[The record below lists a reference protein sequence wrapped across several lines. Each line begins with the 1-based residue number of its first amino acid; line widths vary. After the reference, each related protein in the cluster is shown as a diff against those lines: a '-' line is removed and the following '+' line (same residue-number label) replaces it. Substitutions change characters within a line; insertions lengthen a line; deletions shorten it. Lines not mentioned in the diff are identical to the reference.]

1 MTGNG
6 MHTGPRGAGGPPTR
20 TQPEQDRDLSYRPPA
35 AGWHAVS
42 AQEVLEGLGSAAQGL
57 RQAQAARRLER
68 VGPNSVEEG
77 HRESL
82 PEALLESLREP
93 LQLLLIVVGVLSA
106 IWGEL
111 RDAIAI
117 FAIIAAVAGVETASE
132 WRARKA
138 LDALRSLTAPWARAL
153 RDGQLL
159 EIPAREL
166 VTGEPQAAP
175 KGAGPVASDAPL
187 AARSSMVFSGTA
199 VVDGEGTAVVVATG
213 AASELGRL
221 GRLVAEEQ
229 APVTPLQQSMGEL
242 ARVILVVAI
251 AASVLVPLVG
261 VLRGQ
266 PLRPMVL
273 AGLTLAFATIPEEL
287 PILVTVLLAVGGR
300 RLAQRGALLRR
311 LRAGETLGAL
321 TVVVTD
327 KTGTL
332 TENRLRLAH
341 LNGAP
346 REVLE
351 VAVAQAASQQGV
363 GVEGAPVATFPL
375 RSRPQ
380 AHEPALAG
388 TRRPGGAC
396 QGRARGD
403 PGGLSP
409 GRRDRKSTRLNSS
422 HGSIS

>member
-6 MHTGPRGAGGPPTR
+6 MHTGSRGAGGPPTR

-82 PEALLESLREP
+82 P
-93 LQLLLIVVGVLSA
+93 
-106 IWGEL
+106 
-111 RDAIAI
+111 
-117 FAIIAAVAGVETASE
+117 
-132 WRARKA
+132 
-138 LDALRSLTAPWARAL
+138 DALRSLTAPRARAL

-166 VTGEPQAAP
+166 VPGDVVALEAGDVVPADCRIIDASGLGVDESALTGEPQAAP

-273 AGLTLAFATIPEEL
+273 AGLTLAVATIPEEL
-287 PILVTVLLAVGGR
+287 PILVTVRLAVGGR
-300 RLAQRGALLRR
+300 RLAPRGALRR
-311 LRAGETLGAL
+311 LWQAPAGL
-321 TVVVTD
+321 TVLA
-327 KTGTL
+327 KGAPEAAL
-332 TENRLRLAH
+332 AACRLGGDEQGRIRAEVDRLAH
-341 LNGAP
+341 KG
-346 REVLE
+346 
-351 VAVAQAASQQGV
+351 
-363 GVEGAPVATFPL
+363 L
-375 RSRPQ
+375 RV
-380 AHEPALAG
+380 
-388 TRRPGGAC
+388 
-396 QGRARGD
+396 
-403 PGGLSP
+403 
-409 GRRDRKSTRLNSS
+409 
-422 HGSIS
+422 

>member
-138 LDALRSLTAPWARAL
+138 LDALRSLTAPRARAL

-166 VTGEPQAAP
+166 
-175 KGAGPVASDAPL
+175 
-187 AARSSMVFSGTA
+187 
-199 VVDGEGTAVVVATG
+199 
-213 AASELGRL
+213 
-221 GRLVAEEQ
+221 
-229 APVTPLQQSMGEL
+229 

-251 AASVLVPLVG
+251 AASVLVALVG

-287 PILVTVLLAVGGR
+287 PIL
-300 RLAQRGALLRR
+300 
-311 LRAGETLGAL
+311 
-321 TVVVTD
+321 
-327 KTGTL
+327 
-332 TENRLRLAH
+332 
-341 LNGAP
+341 
-346 REVLE
+346 
-351 VAVAQAASQQGV
+351 
-363 GVEGAPVATFPL
+363 
-375 RSRPQ
+375 
-380 AHEPALAG
+380 
-388 TRRPGGAC
+388 
-396 QGRARGD
+396 
-403 PGGLSP
+403 
-409 GRRDRKSTRLNSS
+409 
-422 HGSIS
+422 